1 MTSQK
6 LLFKEIS
13 MNKIII
19 SDLNVRKNLEAG
31 SEDSNIEDL
40 AKSINE
46 KGLLNPITVLNRQEN
61 YELIAGQRRFL
72 ACQLLGWETIPSL
85 IRSGVSDIDA

>member
-13 MNKIII
+13 MNNIII
-19 SDLNVRKNLEAG
+19 SDFNVRKNLEAG

-46 KGLLNPITVLNRQEN
+46 KGLLNPIDPVNPRPIIL
-61 YELIAGQRRFL
+61 LAFL
-72 ACQLLGWETIPSL
+72 TFFTLSTSKGSLQTIDL
-85 IRSGVSDIDA
+85 TFVF